1 MGLLAG
7 HHALVTGG
15 GPGIGAAIVKTLAGA
30 GASVSIIGR
39 RKPLLDEVASTLPK
53 AKAIVADVTREVDCV
68 AMVNRARAAFGPLD
82 IVVAN
87 AGGAGGGAF
96 RKIDV

>member
-15 GPGIGAAIVKTLAGA
+15 GTGIGAAIVKTLAGA

-68 AMVNRARAAFGPLD
+68 AMVNTARAAF
-82 IVVAN
+82 
-87 AGGAGGGAF
+87 
-96 RKIDV
+96 